1 MQRTTIFLAFFLA
14 LNLTIT
20 TATPAAT
27 APKLHINL
35 SPDNSVFMEFCP
47 ARTNR
52 TALFSKNAL
61 AILDELATNFTQE
74 VAHGDYRTFDHSV
87 KSTPSTGYSVGR
99 IIGCDGLKGL
109 CIAPRI
115 IACTAEAMIDY
126 MMHNS
131 QRQFDFSTH
140 RTHGTYHE
148 RPFEYLDHALSI
160 KTIVYGIKYGQPH
173 IRYNYNERTKER
185 TRELCFITPCV
196 MHYHNIKPGT
206 PDYTEKRWLKLTFD
220 CPPKQQHT
228 LRLCHACLHDA
239 GRNNNEIPCSAR
251 ATTDKD
257 GDIIFN
263 FGH

>member
-1 MQRTTIFLAFFLA
+1 MQRTTIFLTLFVA
-14 LNLTIT
+14 LGLTAPA
-20 TATPAAT
+20 ATAT
-27 APKLHINL
+27 APKLRINL
-35 SPDNSVFMEFCP
+35 SPDNSVYMVFCP
-47 ARTNR
+47 TQTNQ
-52 TALFSKNAL
+52 TALFSQNART
-61 AILDELATNFTQE
+61 ILDTLATNFTQE
-74 VAHGDYRTFDHSV
+74 VARGDYRTYDHSV
-87 KSTPSTGYSVGR
+87 KSTPKTGYSVGR
-99 IIGCDGLKGL
+99 IVGCDGLNGL

-126 MMHNS
+126 LMHNS

-160 KTIVYGIKYGQPH
+160 QTIVYGIKYGQPH
-173 IRYNYNERTKER
+173 IRYTKD

-196 MHYHNIKPGT
+196 MHYHNIKAGT

-220 CPPKQQHT
+220 RPPKQQHT

-263 FGH
+263 FGR